1 MILLQCS
8 HVNAE
13 EASHPVQVVLIS
25 GHGDDLRYDGLL
37 GPLCAKLYNRE
48 KRTKVSYE
56 WKASRLIK

>member
-25 GHGDDLRYDGLL
+25 GHGDDLRYDSLL
-37 GPLCAKLYNRE
+37 GPVCAELYNGG
-48 KRTKVSYE
+48 KMNGC
-56 WKASRLIK
+56 